1 MKKRWKA
8 KSNQV
13 RFCFSDGLSKTSMYL
28 GQGNTAVEVNK
39 LVIDNFD
46 LLEEHP
52 TGLFYL
58 DHLSISI

>member
-1 MKKRWKA
+1 MKTHVKA

-28 GQGNTAVEVNK
+28 GQGDTAVEVNQFV
-39 LVIDNFD
+39 LDNFD

-52 TGLFYL
+52 NGLFYL
-58 DHLSISI
+58 DHLSIRI